1 MIASTRSR
9 LARALGGVVIAVGVV
24 FGIVAAMV
32 YTKPGPAPEPVS
44 PLTLF
49 QERLKPGE
57 LAGWNLLFITLDTV
71 RADHIGCYGYAD
83 TDTPTIDRLAA
94 RGAQFDHAV
103 TSVPSTLPGHCTMM
117 TGLEAP
123 GHGVRI
129 NGHFLDDEVTT
140 LAEVLKGEGYA
151 TAAFVGTYVLDARFG
166 LGQGFDNYDD
176 TLFRGDPK
184 TGRGARPR
192 RAENITDAVVKWL
205 TRQFETHTDQPYF
218 TWVHYF
224 DPHLPY
230 DPPGEFARR
239 FADAPYDGEIAY
251 TDVHIRRLL
260 DFLEQ
265 RGQMDRTL
273 IVLTSDHGEGLW
285 EHLEEDH
292 SRLIYDTT
300 MHIPLIVSCPQL
312 HDAPCRIDD
321 VTVGAIDIMPTVLSL
336 LGVKTDIDMDGI
348 DLATTAVSRDRAI
361 YVETLSPRLYHGW
374 ASLHGMRRIDAK
386 YIQAPFPEYYD
397 LANDRSELNNLLE
410 ADPHAADELAAE
422 LASYMAQWP
431 TVDEFAATARPISAH
446 EVQRLAALGYVNI
459 EVSDGAQS
467 ATRPDPK
474 DMLPVYKDLLRNNPV
489 ELNSKSRDI
498 AARPDADKGAYRRA
512 VILARAAL
520 ARVPQDGRYQ
530 TTLGMAQ
537 YRAGNYEAAI
547 ETLTKLDEIASAP
560 REDSASA
567 AGAFRAMVLYQ
578 LGRTDQARAELLRL
592 RTATEQTAQTEAD
605 AAQAFLAEAEALILK
620 R

>member
-1 MIASTRSR
+1 MASTPSR
-9 LARALGGVVIAVGVV
+9 LARSVGGVAIAAGAV

-32 YTKPGPAPEPVS
+32 YTKPTPAPEPVS

-49 QERLKPGE
+49 QERLRPGE
-57 LAGWNLLFITLDTV
+57 LAGWNLLLITLDTT

-83 TDTPTIDRLAA
+83 ADTPTIDQLAA

-103 TSVPSTLPGHCTMM
+103 TSVPSTLPGHCTIM

-123 GHGVRI
+123 SHGARI

-151 TAAFVGTYVLDARFG
+151 TAAFVATYVLDSRFG

-184 TGRGARPR
+184 TGQGSRPR
-192 RAENITDAVVKWL
+192 RAEDITDAAVKWL
-205 TRQFETHTDQPYF
+205 TRQFETHTEQPYF
-218 TWVHYF
+218 TWAHYF

-230 DPPGEFARR
+230 DPPGEFASR

-251 TDVHIRRLL
+251 TDVHVRRLL

-300 MHIPLIVSCPQL
+300 MHIPFIVSCPQL

-336 LGVKTDIDMDGI
+336 LGVKADIAMDGI
-348 DLATTAVSRDRAI
+348 DLVTTAVSRDRAI
-361 YVETLSPRLYHGW
+361 YIETLAPRLYHGW
-374 ASLHGMRRIDAK
+374 ASLHGMRRIDSK
-386 YIQAPFPEYYD
+386 YIQAPLPEYYN
-397 LANDRSELNNLLE
+397 LANDRGELNNLLE
-410 ADPHAADELAAE
+410 GDPHAADELAAE
-422 LASYMAQWP
+422 LASQMARWP
-431 TVDEFAATARPISAH
+431 TVDKSVATAHPLSAH
-446 EVQRLAALGYVNI
+446 EVQQLAALGYVNV
-459 EVSDGAQS
+459 EVSDGSQS
-467 ATRPDPK
+467 ARRPDPK
-474 DMLPVYKDLLRNNPV
+474 DMLPIYKVLLRNHPV

-498 AARPDADKGAYRRA
+498 AARSDADKGAYRRA

-520 ARVPQDGRYQ
+520 ARVPQDGRYR

-537 YRAGNYEAAI
+537 YRAGDYEAAA
-547 ETLTKLDEIASAP
+547 ETLNRLDEIASTSRA
-560 REDSASA
+560 ESASA
-567 AGAFRAMVLYQ
+567 AGAFRAMALYK
-578 LGRTDQARAELLRL
+578 LGRTDQARAALEGLRV
-592 RTATEQTAQTEAD
+592 AMKQTAQSKDE
-605 AAQAFLAEAEALILK
+605 AAQAFLAEAESLILN